1 MTVLAKPASESRTT
15 MTQLIFPEDANFHGT
30 MFGGKVMEYMDKTA
44 AIASMRHARIPVVTA
59 STDSIDFIGPIRVG
73 DVIEIVAFVAWSHN
87 SSMEVYVKV
96 QTEHVYTG
104 ERTTVVTAFFTFVG
118 LDPSGKPTRVP
129 DILPETDEEKSLH
142 ASAPKRYEQR
152 KQRKRDRQKD

>member
-1 MTVLAKPASESRTT
+1 
-15 MTQLIFPEDANFHGT
+15 MTQLIFPEDANIHGT

-44 AIASMRHARIPVVTA
+44 AISSMRHARIPVVTA

-73 DVIEIVAFVAWSHN
+73 DAIEIVSFVTWTHN

-96 QTEHVYTG
+96 QSENVYSG
-104 ERTTVVTAFFTFVG
+104 EKTTVVTAFFTFVG

-129 DILPETDEEKSLH
+129 PVMPETDEEKSLH
-142 ASAPKRYEQR
+142 ASAPSRYEQR
-152 KQRKRDRQKD
+152 RQRKRDRQNNA